1 MLDLMSEMI
10 DTFDKVKYDE
20 GDENMI
26 HNEFSSIVYDE
37 LIIEIKTIW
46 DSRTM
51 NALHDFVWEDIK
63 KSLAARGCG
72 LRAAGRGP
80 DREGW

>member
-1 MLDLMSEMI
+1 MSEMI

-51 NALHDFVWEDIK
+51 NALHDFY
-63 KSLAARGCG
+63 SF
-72 LRAAGRGP
+72 RAFKQAIFANNPAQPKGTRLSFVC
-80 DREGW
+80 